1 MSDSEAIVNETLNN
15 LILQHYLVPT
25 IQRGDVY
32 EFYHESDLTLNV
44 VNHYSSIVFSDNWRF
59 TDASISLAKH
69 LYSASTHPNIGGGE
83 FLTILF
89 DDIRTS
95 SGVEQGIGFYRIEGK
110 SDYLDVE
117 DKGGVIQ
124 VVDRSG
130 ISLDR
135 IQKGA
140 IVLSGGRR
148 VYAIDSLSAKT
159 KYWLDSFLKV
169 TSSASSRACAKAAGD
184 FIKRIAEEAERPV
197 DAISFGK
204 KLLNTLSE
212 SDSSSIEQIKIIA
225 AEYVGYENVGTILEN
240 VKQNIGCDI
249 PDGSGIPSFAFYPGE
264 SMA

>member
-1 MSDSEAIVNETLNN
+1 MIDFSSARVSRLIVHRIGNKARAEGWKMSDSEAIVNETLNN

-130 ISLDR
+130 ISLDP
-135 IQKGA
+135 QASPHLCDCKG
-140 IVLSGGRR
+140 L
-148 VYAIDSLSAKT
+148 
-159 KYWLDSFLKV
+159 
-169 TSSASSRACAKAAGD
+169 
-184 FIKRIAEEAERPV
+184 
-197 DAISFGK
+197 
-204 KLLNTLSE
+204 
-212 SDSSSIEQIKIIA
+212 
-225 AEYVGYENVGTILEN
+225 
-240 VKQNIGCDI
+240 
-249 PDGSGIPSFAFYPGE
+249 GE
-264 SMA
+264 HG